1 MDQTR
6 YIEKIL
12 KKYNHFDSK
21 LVSAPYNPNV
31 KLFKNTSD
39 NVRQNKYA
47 SIIGSLRYAT
57 DCIKPD
63 IAYAVGVLC
72 RFTSRPAKKYWHALE
87 RVMCYLKRTM
97 NLGLHYESFLTVLEG
112 YNDADWNT
120 LSNDSK
126 AINGYIFSIARGA
139 ISWKSKKYTILAQS
153 TMESKMI
160 ELATTSEEA
169 NWLRNLL

>member
-1 MDQTR
+1 
-6 YIEKIL
+6 
-12 KKYNHFDSK
+12 
-21 LVSAPYNPNV
+21 
-31 KLFKNTSD
+31 
-39 NVRQNKYA
+39 
-47 SIIGSLRYAT
+47 
-57 DCIKPD
+57 
-63 IAYAVGVLC
+63 
-72 RFTSRPAKKYWHALE
+72 
-87 RVMCYLKRTM
+87 M